1 MIGQQ
6 IKILVKTERS
16 QIGFPQEKHYYKA
29 MGILDSEKPLQTLD
43 PHEKNKT
50 IEEWGRALQAA
61 VVCYQ
66 HNFVDGVPAISLDS

>member
-1 MIGQQ
+1 
-6 IKILVKTERS
+6 
-16 QIGFPQEKHYYKA
+16 